1 MLCSVLPKQ
10 LKKCCEA
17 IVGYCKRVRG
27 HQQLPGECL
36 SSSPPAS
43 ASRSCLVSHQ
53 HQQGASTSSPVQPVP
68 SCLVFSVCWVSH
80 YQPEGFKSLST
91 LCPCEAPWIHLAS
104 PAARPVQAVLRKF
117 HPIQMI
123 KFSKME
129 LDLVSRLH
137 HGELHHI
144 LKHIFLPLS
153 PDQLAASRWDTDFQK
168 LCVVLKH

>member
-1 MLCSVLPKQ
+1 M
-10 LKKCCEA
+10 
-17 IVGYCKRVRG
+17 RG

-53 HQQGASTSSPVQPVP
+53 HQQQQGASTSSPVQPVP

-104 PAARPVQAVLRKF
+104 PAAARPVQDVLRKLHSIYDTIF
-117 HPIQMI
+117 EDGVGLGEPAAPWGASPHPQA
-123 KFSKME
+123 
-129 LDLVSRLH
+129 H
-137 HGELHHI
+137 
-144 LKHIFLPLS
+144 LPPSLPRS
-153 PDQLAASRWDTDFQK
+153 AGCF
-168 LCVVLKH
+168 

>member
-1 MLCSVLPKQ
+1 M
-10 LKKCCEA
+10 
-17 IVGYCKRVRG
+17 RG

-36 SSSPPAS
+36 SSASPPAS

-53 HQQGASTSSPVQPVP
+53 HQQQQGASTSSPVQPVP

-104 PAARPVQAVLRKF
+104 PAAARPVQAVLRKF
-117 HPIQMI
+117 QPIQMI

-153 PDQLAASRWDTDFQK
+153 PDQLAASRWATHTPK
-168 LCVVLKH
+168 NCV